1 MINTIRINKILVT
14 LNQIQL
20 FSLKQPEYKIVFLW
34 LYHSMVYKC
43 INKFI
48 IILFFVK
55 KSTFIYHLK
64 VKYNSDN
71 IPIQKKISLMRRITI
86 S

>member
-1 MINTIRINKILVT
+1 
-14 LNQIQL
+14 
-20 FSLKQPEYKIVFLW
+20 
-34 LYHSMVYKC
+34 MVYKMYQQVSS
-43 INKFI
+43 I
-48 IILFFVK
+48 IFCFVK

-71 IPIQKKISLMRRITI
+71 IPIQKKICLTHRITI

>member
-43 INKFI
+43 INKFHHYPV
-48 IILFFVK
+48 FC
-55 KSTFIYHLK
+55 
-64 VKYNSDN
+64 
-71 IPIQKKISLMRRITI
+71 KKIYIYLSFESEIQ
-86 S
+86 